1 MLAPSM
7 SKRKSAATQSPELRL
22 VKCRVTWYYCFMKS
36 PDCGEACKN
45 TPAFKAFAKRVTSN
59 EKAARR
65 RYGAG
70 CQPGEIACMSA
81 IENPVFGRLCAAK
94 LTPSVVNEHPE
105 VTWVCPA
112 AKIEDVPGYGLF
124 A

>member
-1 MLAPSM
+1 ME
-7 SKRKSAATQSPELRL
+7 SPR
-22 VKCRVTWYYCFMKS
+22 
-36 PDCGEACKN
+36 CGEACKN

-70 CQPGEIACMSA
+70 CQPGEIACMGA
-81 IENPVFGRLCAAK
+81 IENPVFGSLCAAK
-94 LTPSVVNEHPE
+94 LTPSAVNEHPE
-105 VTWVCPA
+105 ETWVCPA

>member
-22 VKCRVTWYYCFMKS
+22 VKCRVTWYYWFMES
-36 PDCGEACKN
+36 PRCGEACKN
-45 TPAFKAFAKRVTSN
+45 TPAFKAFADSVTLN
-59 EKAARR
+59 EEAARQQ
-65 RYGAG
+65 YGAG
-70 CQPGEIACMSA
+70 CQPGEIACMGA
-81 IENPVFGRLCAAK
+81 IENPVFGSLCAAK
-94 LTPSVVNEHPE
+94 LTPSAVNEHPE
-105 VTWVCPA
+105 ETWVCPA